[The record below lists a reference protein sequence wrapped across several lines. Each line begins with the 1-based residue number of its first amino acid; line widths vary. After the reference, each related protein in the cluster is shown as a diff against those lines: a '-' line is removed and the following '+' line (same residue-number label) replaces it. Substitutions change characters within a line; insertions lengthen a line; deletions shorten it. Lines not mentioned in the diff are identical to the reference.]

1 MMFPRPQLIGRRG
14 ALLGLAGTAAAPAV
28 AQNEPAFPTR
38 PVRIIVGF
46 PPGQSIDIVTRIVAE
61 RLGPV
66 LGQPAVVEN
75 RPGAGGRIGFE
86 ALKRAAPDG
95 YTLGCGS
102 NGPLTVIPT
111 LYADT
116 PYNVERDLEPVA
128 TLAHSPYVLIVR
140 PDSPIRDVAGLR
152 ALAAARPG
160 ALSYGSPGVGTM
172 QHLMAQMLSTALN
185 VSMQHVPYRGGP
197 EVLTDIL
204 GGRLDLAVDSLPGAL
219 AAIRGGQVRA
229 VAITSGGQ
237 NELLPGVPTL
247 ADLGLPD
254 VQANGWFG
262 ILAPAGLHPRISA
275 QLFAAITQAVN
286 LPETVAALRASGLS
300 PYVIPGTEFRQ
311 MIRND
316 TDRFRE
322 VIRVSA
328 IQVN

>member
-1 MMFPRPQLIGRRG
+1 MSSPGIARRT
-14 ALLGLAGTAAAPAV
+14 ALVGLLATPALAQTEAPY
-28 AQNEPAFPTR
+28 PTR

-61 RLGPV
+61 RLGRV
-66 LGQPAVVEN
+66 LGQTPVVEN

-111 LYADT
+111 LYRDT
-116 PYNVERDLEPVA
+116 PYDVERDLQPVA
-128 TLAHSPYVLIVR
+128 TMARSPYVLVVR
-140 PDSPIRDVAGLR
+140 PDSPIRDVAGLKV
-152 ALAAARPG
+152 LAEARPG

-172 QHLMAQMLSTALN
+172 QHLMAQMLATALRVN
-185 VSMQHVPYRGGP
+185 IQHVPYRGGP
-197 EVLTDIL
+197 EVLTDIM

-219 AAIRGGQVRA
+219 AAIHGGQVRA
-229 VAITSGGQ
+229 VAITSGGR

-262 ILAPAGLHPRISA
+262 ILAPSGLPSRIET
-275 QLFAAITQAVN
+275 QLFDAITRAVN
-286 LPETVAALRASGLS
+286 MPETVNALRDAGLS
-300 PYVIPGTEFRQ
+300 PYVVDGAAFR
-311 MIRND
+311 MLLRDD
-316 TDRFRE
+316 TARFRE
-322 VIRVSA
+322 VIRVSN

>member
-1 MMFPRPQLIGRRG
+1 MSSPAIARRT
-14 ALLGLAGTAAAPAV
+14 ALLGLLATPALAQTEAAW
-28 AQNEPAFPTR
+28 PTR
-38 PVRIIVGF
+38 PIRIIVGF

-111 LYADT
+111 LYPDT
-116 PYNVERDLEPVA
+116 PYDVERDLQPVV
-128 TLAHSPYVLIVR
+128 TLARAPYVLFVR
-140 PDSPIRDVAGLR
+140 PDSPIRDIAGLK
-152 ALAAARPG
+152 ALAEARPG

-172 QHLMAQMLSTALN
+172 QHLMAQMLATALRVN
-185 VSMQHVPYRGGP
+185 IQHVPYRGGA
-197 EVLTDIL
+197 EVLTDIM
-204 GGRLDLAVDSLPGAL
+204 GGRLDLAVDALPGAL
-219 AAIRGGQVRA
+219 AAIRGGQVRP
-229 VAITSGGQ
+229 VAITSGGR

-247 ADLGLPD
+247 TDLGLPD

-262 ILAPAGLHPRISA
+262 ILAPSGLPARIST
-275 QLFAAITQAVN
+275 QLFEAFTRAVTM
-286 LPETVAALRASGLS
+286 PETVAALRDAGLS
-300 PYVIPGTEFRQ
+300 PYVIDSAAFRTLL
-311 MIRND
+311 RDD
-316 TDRFRE
+316 TARFRE
-322 VIRVSA
+322 VIRVSN

>member
-1 MMFPRPQLIGRRG
+1 MSSPGIARRT
-14 ALLGLAGTAAAPAV
+14 ALVGLLATPALAQTEAPY
-28 AQNEPAFPTR
+28 PTR

-61 RLGPV
+61 RLGRV
-66 LGQPAVVEN
+66 LGQTPVVEN

-111 LYADT
+111 LYRDT
-116 PYNVERDLEPVA
+116 PYDVERDLQPVA
-128 TLAHSPYVLIVR
+128 TMARSPYVLVVR
-140 PDSPIRDVAGLR
+140 PDSPIRDVAGLKV
-152 ALAAARPG
+152 LAEARPG

-172 QHLMAQMLSTALN
+172 QHLMAQMLATALRVN
-185 VSMQHVPYRGGP
+185 IQHVPYRGGP
-197 EVLTDIL
+197 EVLTDIM

-219 AAIRGGQVRA
+219 AAIRGSQVRA
-229 VAITSGGQ
+229 VAITSGGR
-237 NELLPGVPTL
+237 NELLQGVPTL

-262 ILAPAGLHPRISA
+262 ILAPSGLPSRIET
-275 QLFAAITQAVN
+275 QLFDAITRAVN
-286 LPETVAALRASGLS
+286 MPETVNALRDAGLS
-300 PYVIPGTEFRQ
+300 PYVVDGAAFR
-311 MIRND
+311 MLLRDD
-316 TDRFRE
+316 TARFRE
-322 VIRVSA
+322 VIRVSN

>member
-1 MMFPRPQLIGRRG
+1 MSSPGIARRT
-14 ALLGLAGTAAAPAV
+14 ALVGLLATPALAQTEAPY
-28 AQNEPAFPTR
+28 PTR

-61 RLGPV
+61 RLGRV
-66 LGQPAVVEN
+66 LGQTPVVEN

-111 LYADT
+111 LYRDT
-116 PYNVERDLEPVA
+116 PYDVERDLQPVA
-128 TLAHSPYVLIVR
+128 TMARSPYVLVVR
-140 PDSPIRDVAGLR
+140 PDSPIRDVAGLKV
-152 ALAAARPG
+152 LAEARPG

-172 QHLMAQMLSTALN
+172 QHLMAQMLATALRVN
-185 VSMQHVPYRGGP
+185 IQHVPYRGGP
-197 EVLTDIL
+197 EVLTDIM

-219 AAIRGGQVRA
+219 AAIRGNQVRA
-229 VAITSGGQ
+229 VAITSGGR

-262 ILAPAGLHPRISA
+262 ILAPSGLPSRIET
-275 QLFAAITQAVN
+275 QLFDAITRAVN
-286 LPETVAALRASGLS
+286 MPETVNALRDAGLS
-300 PYVIPGTEFRQ
+300 PYVVDGAAFR
-311 MIRND
+311 MLLRDD
-316 TDRFRE
+316 TARFRE
-322 VIRVSA
+322 VIRVSN